1 MADSIADQ
9 LDIADSN
16 DTQCLIISWTVDG
29 KGTSLTYMARPCM
42 EEYTSA
48 VCEVRVYTQTWY
60 VWATTNWLQVGKM
73 KTSATSQCPCR
84 SCSSSPWCC

>member
-9 LDIADSN
+9 LDVSASN
-16 DTQCLIISWTVDG
+16 DTQCLIISWIVDG
-29 KGTSLTYMARPCM
+29 NGTSLNYMAKPCM

-60 VWATTNWLQVGKM
+60 VWATTNWLQVWKM
-73 KTSATSQCPCR
+73 KTSAT
-84 SCSSSPWCC
+84 

>member
-1 MADSIADQ
+1 MADSIAEQ
-9 LDIADSN
+9 LDISESN
-16 DTQCLIISWTVDG
+16 DTQCLIVSWNG
-29 KGTSLTYMARPCM
+29 ESNGTSLTYMAKPCM

-73 KTSATSQCPCR
+73 QISVT
-84 SCSSSPWCC
+84 